1 MMSTEPSVIG
11 SKEPLFAPIAFEI
24 AAIPRTF
31 PTMIYEKGNRLLDQL
46 ERRFGRL
53 ALPRM
58 LHWIIGFQVLCFGLT
73 IVHQEFPL
81 WLVHDS
87 NLIFQGQ
94 VWRLVSWLFLPVSL
108 NPFFFAMAVMFMLFV
123 SNSVEGEWGAFRV
136 NLYLIASAAGLAL
149 AGLIPFVAGYSL
161 YFGTIFFS
169 SAFLAFATLF
179 PNQIIQLFFIIPI
192 KAKWLG
198 VADAV
203 GLVALVLMAP
213 SPLLMGAL
221 VTLGLLPYLLTFAPG
236 FLETHRRE
244 STAKV
249 RRHKF
254 ESATATATGDTFHEC
269 ATCGATE
276 KTHPEREF
284 RVAADG
290 NEFCDSCRK
299 PL

>member
-1 MMSTEPSVIG
+1 MRPSVIG
-11 SKEPLFAPIAFEI
+11 PKETGSPPIAFEI
-24 AAIPRTF
+24 AAIPPTF

-73 IVHQEFPL
+73 IVNEEFPL

-87 NLIFQGQ
+87 NLILQGQ
-94 VWRLVSWLFLPVSL
+94 VWRLVSWLFLPVSF
-108 NPFFFAMAVMFMLFV
+108 NPFFFAIAVMFMLFV
-123 SNSVEGEWGAFRV
+123 SNSLEGEWGPFRV
-136 NLYLIASAAGLAL
+136 NLYLLASAAGLAL
-149 AGLIPFVAGYSL
+149 AGLLPFLNIYSL
-161 YFGTIFFS
+161 SFGKIFYS
-169 SAFLAFATLF
+169 CAFLAFASLF

-198 VADAV
+198 VADAIA
-203 GLVALVLMAP
+203 LVALVLMAP
-213 SPLLMGAL
+213 SPILMGSL
-221 VTLGLLPYLLTFAPG
+221 VVLGLLPYLLAFAPG
-236 FLETHRRE
+236 FLESYRRE

-249 RRHKF
+249 RRHQF
-254 ESATATATGDTFHEC
+254 ESDTAAGDTFHEC